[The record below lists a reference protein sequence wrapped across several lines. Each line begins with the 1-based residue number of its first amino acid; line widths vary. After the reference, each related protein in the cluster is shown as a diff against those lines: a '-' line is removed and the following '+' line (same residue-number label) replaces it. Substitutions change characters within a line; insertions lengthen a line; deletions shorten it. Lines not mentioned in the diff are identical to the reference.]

1 MTISRRFGPRFRP
14 SLAFVLLCGLLA
26 ILLVAGGASR
36 ADATGQVV
44 VRATA
49 WIALI
54 VAILFG
60 PRPTWGPARPVAI
73 LLALAVLLV
82 LLQLLPLPPG
92 IWQSLPGRRILM
104 EAAAASGQD
113 QPWRP
118 WSIVPGATTNAAS
131 SLIVPVVTFLLL
143 AGITDAERARLP
155 ALILGLVAASTLVGL
170 LQLSGAGIDNPLIN
184 ESPGQMSGT
193 FANRNHFALCLALGC
208 LLAPVWAML
217 DGRRPGWRAPVAVGL
232 VLLFVLTILA
242 SGSRAGL
249 VLGMLALVL
258 GLVLA
263 RQGIRKALAGYPRW
277 AFPALIA
284 GVIGT
289 VAIFVLIS
297 LAADRA
303 VSIDRVFA
311 GNEGQDM
318 RSRGLPTVLAMTRT
332 YFPWGTGLGSFDPM
346 FRMHEPFALLKP
358 TYFNHAHND
367 LLEIVLDAG
376 LAGGLLLLAGLAWWI
391 IASARAWQAG
401 AGMRHALPKLGSA
414 MLLLIVVASVFD
426 YPARTPTVMAL
437 TVIAACW
444 LSGGRGGGVRP
455 SFTGGDA
462 AIIDANLSRHPGNRP
477 AHA

>member
-44 VRATA
+44 VRGAA

-54 VAILFG
+54 VTILFG
-60 PRPTWGPARPVAI
+60 PRPTWDLARPVAI

-82 LLQLLPLPPG
+82 LLQLLPLPPS
-92 IWQSLPGRRILM
+92 IWQSLPGRRILI
-104 EAAAASGQD
+104 EAAAVSGQD

-118 WSIVPGATTNAAS
+118 WSIVPGATVNAAS
-131 SLIVPVVTFLLL
+131 SLIVPAVTLLLL
-143 AGITDAERARLP
+143 AGTTDAERARLP
-155 ALILGLVAASTLVGL
+155 ALILGLVATVTLVGL

-184 ESPGQMSGT
+184 ESPTQMSGT

-208 LLAPVWAML
+208 LAAPVWAML

-249 VLGMLALVL
+249 MLGMLALVL
-258 GLVLA
+258 GLVLS
-263 RQGIRKALAGYPRW
+263 RQGIRKALEGYPRW
-277 AFPALIA
+277 VFPALIA
-284 GVIGT
+284 GVIGM
-289 VAIFVLIS
+289 VVIFVLIS

-311 GNEGQDM
+311 GEEGQDM

-332 YFPWGTGLGSFDPM
+332 YFPWGIGLGSFDPM
-346 FRMHEPFALLKP
+346 FRVHEPFALLKP

-376 LAGGLLLLAGLAWWI
+376 LAGGLLLLAGLTWCI

-414 MLLLIVVASVFD
+414 MLLLIVLASAFD
-426 YPARTPTVMAL
+426 YPARTPIIMAL
-437 TVIAACW
+437 VVIAGFW
-444 LSGGRGGGVRP
+444 LTGAPGRARQERATHAALPVRTQP
-455 SFTGGDA
+455 
-462 AIIDANLSRHPGNRP
+462 L
-477 AHA
+477 